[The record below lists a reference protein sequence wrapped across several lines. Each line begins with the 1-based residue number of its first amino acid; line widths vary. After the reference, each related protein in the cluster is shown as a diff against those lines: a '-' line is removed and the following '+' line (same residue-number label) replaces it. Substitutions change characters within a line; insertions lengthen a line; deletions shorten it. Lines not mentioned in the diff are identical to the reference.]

1 MALLKV
7 ERAQGQGAKG
17 GFSTTA
23 LLPFLPCP
31 RPRRRLGVLADAATR
46 ATPRRAVA
54 LFLLWDARKPQKSSR
69 SPTAHCC

>member
-7 ERAQGQGAKG
+7 ERAQGKEAKG

-31 RPRRRLGVLADAATR
+31 RPRRHLGVLAATR
-46 ATPRRAVA
+46 ATPRRRP
-54 LFLLWDARKPQKSSR
+54 LSSLGC
-69 SPTAHCC
+69 SEATEVK